1 MYIQLVDRFID
12 DAIVYQTDS
21 TLNSTQSFSRLFE
34 DYISNIDVPTKQE
47 YYTISTKN
55 IAVLS
60 FKLTNFS
67 SISTGFVQKS
77 IDDKHNNNNATQMVL
92 VNDATKINFNKIE
105 TSAFLDQNLLK
116 TFENQSTSPIFSF
129 TVYDTSILFDIDSSI
144 LQQDFN
150 CTEKYSNQIIT
161 SVVSVSSS
169 QNLTS
174 LNKKNRNFVKT
185 FFKAFTVNFKFFFT
199 RF

>member
-34 DYISNIDVPTKQE
+34 DYISNIDVPTKRE

-77 IDDKHNNNNATQMVL
+77 IDDEHNNNNATQMVL

>member
-1 MYIQLVDRFID
+1 M
-12 DAIVYQTDS
+12 
-21 TLNSTQSFSRLFE
+21 
-34 DYISNIDVPTKQE
+34 
-47 YYTISTKN
+47 
-55 IAVLS
+55 
-60 FKLTNFS
+60 
-67 SISTGFVQKS
+67 
-77 IDDKHNNNNATQMVL
+77 
-92 VNDATKINFNKIE
+92 
-105 TSAFLDQNLLK
+105 K

-174 LNKKNRNFVKT
+174 LNEKNRNFVKT
-185 FFKAFTVNFKFFFT
+185 FFKSFKVNFTVYFFS